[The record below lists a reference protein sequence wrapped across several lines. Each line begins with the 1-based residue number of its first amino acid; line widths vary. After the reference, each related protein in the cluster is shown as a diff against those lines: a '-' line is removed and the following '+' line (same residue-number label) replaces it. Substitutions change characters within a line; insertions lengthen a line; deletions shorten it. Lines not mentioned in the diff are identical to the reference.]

1 MSEQTIQIS
10 YLNDFIFCPV
20 SIFFHSLDYETE
32 KLTYQSSC
40 QINGTAAHSAVD
52 EARYSDEKNILQGI
66 TVYSEKYN
74 LFGKIDVFNVKTGQ
88 LKERKKKIKT
98 IYDGYIFQLYAQYF
112 ALSEMGYNV
121 KILSLYSFDDN
132 KTYNVALP
140 SHDSEML
147 EKFNEVINNI
157 NDFDYTKFIQ
167 GNSEK
172 CKRCIY
178 EPLCCY
184 SLNSEVKNADES

>member
-1 MSEQTIQIS
+1 MSEHTIQIA

-20 SIFFHSLDYETE
+20 SIYFHSLDYETE

-40 QINGTAAHSAVD
+40 QINGTAIHSAVD

-112 ALSEMGYNV
+112 ALLEMGYNV
-121 KILSLYSFDDN
+121 KTLSLYSFDDN
-132 KTYNVALP
+132 KTYDVALP
-140 SHDSEML
+140 SHDAKML
-147 EKFNEVINNI
+147 EKFHAVINNI
-157 NDFDYTKFIQ
+157 NGFDYTKFIQ
-167 GNSEK
+167 ENSEK

-178 EPLCCY
+178 EPLCCHA
-184 SLNSEVKNADES
+184 LNTGG

>member
-1 MSEQTIQIS
+1 MSEQTIKIA

-52 EARYSDEKNILQGI
+52 EVRYSDEKNILQGI

-74 LFGKIDVFNVKTGQ
+74 LFGKIDIFNVKTGQ

-121 KILSLYSFDDN
+121 KTLSLYSLDDN
-132 KTYNVALP
+132 KTYDVALP
-140 SHDSEML
+140 LYDSEKL
-147 EKFNEVINNI
+147 EKFNAVINYM
-157 NDFDYTKFIQ
+157 NDFNCEKFVQ
-167 GNSEK
+167 KNSDK

-184 SLNSEVKNADES
+184 SLNSEVENADES